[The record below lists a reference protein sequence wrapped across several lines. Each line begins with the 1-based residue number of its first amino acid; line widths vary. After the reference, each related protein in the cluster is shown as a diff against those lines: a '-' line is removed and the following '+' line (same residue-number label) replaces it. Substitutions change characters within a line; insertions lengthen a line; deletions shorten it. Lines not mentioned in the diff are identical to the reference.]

1 MQFVRAQSVPA
12 NGTSVP
18 LQEAGSVM
26 EIIQFPTLLEVALVQ
41 QSGSV
46 GGILATIYSGT
57 DLLCE
62 ESPISAAARFP
73 LYPDD
78 FAWRDEAAP
87 PDRLRIILRNTTGG
101 TIVTNVVVKFNPV
114 A

>member
-12 NGTSVP
+12 NGTSFP
-18 LQEAGSVM
+18 LQESGSVM
-26 EIIQFPTLLEVALVQ
+26 EIIKFPALLEIALVQ
-41 QSGSV
+41 ASGAV

-73 LYPDD
+73 VYPDD

-87 PDRLRIILRNTTGG
+87 PDRLRIALRNTTGG
-101 TIVTNVVVKFNPV
+101 AIVVNCVVKFNPIV
-114 A
+114 